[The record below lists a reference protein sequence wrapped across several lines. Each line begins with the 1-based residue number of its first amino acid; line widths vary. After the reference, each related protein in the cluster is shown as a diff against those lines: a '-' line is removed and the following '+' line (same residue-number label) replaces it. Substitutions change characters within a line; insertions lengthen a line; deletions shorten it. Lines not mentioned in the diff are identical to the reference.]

1 MKATENT
8 CEVSAPQP
16 GNQISEVISQLQR
29 CCQASQPEFSVMVG
43 LAARKRLCRVL
54 ERELSYDENLAVLVI
69 KVSDLGQINYSK
81 GYAAGDEVI
90 RVLVRRINTWLV
102 NVQFVGRLGGGR
114 FLAIAR
120 SRHKTDNYSSTIEQ
134 MITCLSLP
142 IELPAGPVYVSCSV
156 GTSVAPADTGI
167 ADELL
172 CNGEL
177 ALHSAARGGY
187 AFYLSELTAELSD
200 RMAVL
205 SALAGAM
212 EREEFY
218 LVYQPQ
224 VCHVSGSIFGVEALL
239 RWKSES
245 LGLVAPNRF
254 IPVAEAAGLMPQI
267 GNWVINQACQQAR
280 GWLNAGTP
288 LRVAVNA
295 SAAQLETG
303 DFVEVVRRALSH
315 HQLPAHLLEI
325 EVTESMLVRQVQDNR
340 DALSAIRQLGVKLGL
355 DDFGTGYSNLAYLR
369 NFTFDTLK
377 IDRLFVSAL
386 TDEHTVD
393 PLVCAII
400 AIGEELGQ
408 EVIAEGVESET
419 QKNALIKLGCTRMQ
433 GFLFGRPVPAGELER
448 SALM

>member
-1 MKATENT
+1 MKATET
-8 CEVSAPQP
+8 AYEVSARQP
-16 GNQISEVISQLQR
+16 GNQISSFINQLKG
-29 CCQASQPEFSVMVG
+29 CCEASQPEFSVMVG

-54 ERELSYDENLAVLVI
+54 ENELSNDENLAVLVI
-69 KVSDLGQINYSK
+69 KISDLGHINCSK

-90 RVLVRRINTWLV
+90 RVLVRRINTGLV

-120 SRHKTDNYSSTIEQ
+120 SRRKTDNHCSTIEQ
-134 MITCLSLP
+134 MITYLSLP
-142 IELPAGPVYVSCSV
+142 IELPAGPVYVGCSI
-156 GTSVAPADTGI
+156 GASVAPADTGI

-177 ALHSAARGGY
+177 ALHSATRGGY
-187 AFYLSELTAELSD
+187 AFYLPELMDELSD

-205 SALAGAM
+205 SELAGAM
-212 EREEFY
+212 ERKEFY

-224 VCHVSGSIFGVEALL
+224 VCQSTGSIFGVEALL
-239 RWKSES
+239 RWKSNS

-267 GNWVINQACQQAR
+267 GNWVMNQACQQAR
-280 GWLNAGTP
+280 CWLNAGTP

-325 EVTESMLVRQVQDNR
+325 EVTESMLIGQVQDNR
-340 DALSAIRQLGVKLGL
+340 DALSAIRELGVKLGL

-386 TDEHTVD
+386 TDEQTVD

-408 EVIAEGVESET
+408 EVIAEGVESEA
-419 QKNALIKLGCTRMQ
+419 QKDALIKLGCNRMQ
-433 GFLFGRPVPAGELER
+433 GFLFGRPVSAEEIER
-448 SALM
+448 SVLM

>member
-1 MKATENT
+1 MKATET
-8 CEVSAPQP
+8 ACDVPLRQP
-16 GNQISEVISQLQR
+16 DNQISEVISQLQQY
-29 CCQASQPEFSVMVG
+29 CEASQPEFSVMVG

-54 ERELSYDENLAVLVI
+54 EKELSIDESLAVLVI
-69 KVSDLGQINYSK
+69 KVSDLGHINYSK

-90 RVLVRRINTWLV
+90 RVLVRRINTGLV

-120 SRHKTDNYSSTIEQ
+120 CRRKTDNYCSTIEQ

-142 IELPAGPVYVSCSV
+142 IELPAGPVYVSCSI
-156 GTSVAPADTGI
+156 GASVAPDDAGI
-167 ADELL
+167 AEELL

-177 ALHSAARGGY
+177 ALHNAARGGY
-187 AFYLSELTAELSD
+187 AFYLPEFTAELSD

-224 VCHVSGSIFGVEALL
+224 VCHLTGSIFGVEALL

-267 GNWVINQACQQAR
+267 GNWVMNQACRQAR
-280 GWLNAGTP
+280 CWLNAGTP

-295 SAAQLETG
+295 SAAQLDTG
-303 DFVEVVRRALSH
+303 DFIEAVGRALSN
-315 HQLPAHLLEI
+315 HQLPPHLLEI
-325 EVTESMLVRQVQDNR
+325 EVTESMLVCQVQDNC
-340 DALSAIRQLGVKLGL
+340 DALLAIRELGVKLGL

-386 TDEHTVD
+386 TDEQTVD
-393 PLVCAII
+393 PLLCAII
-400 AIGEELGQ
+400 AIGEELGH

-433 GFLFGRPVPAGELER
+433 GFLFGRPVPATELKL